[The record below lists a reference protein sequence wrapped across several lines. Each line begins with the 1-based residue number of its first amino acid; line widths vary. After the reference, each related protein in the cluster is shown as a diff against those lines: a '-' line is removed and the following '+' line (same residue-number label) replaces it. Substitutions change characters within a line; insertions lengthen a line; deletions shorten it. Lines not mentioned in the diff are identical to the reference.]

1 MFLECKVES
10 ACEAGK
16 VKPYDVCGYGA
27 HIMGSHIWGSQR
39 CVGEKISL
47 REKCTAATFRPIG
60 RLPGLVGASS
70 ASHSVQIARGR
81 LLEKQICTPVNL
93 TLTVTPL

>member
-1 MFLECKVES
+1 MNGERPVGRHLFSDRDTDYRGATVVFLECKVES

-16 VKPYDVCGYGA
+16 VKPYDVCGYGD

-47 REKCTAATFRPIG
+47 REKCTQHGCHFPTTI
-60 RLPGLVGASS
+60 
-70 ASHSVQIARGR
+70 
-81 LLEKQICTPVNL
+81 K
-93 TLTVTPL
+93 